1 MKHLTALIIILCSI
15 CSTYAQ
21 KELAIAPLFEGKGK
35 WNLRFSG
42 TYIKGKMLKE
52 YDLTM
57 FRSITTGDSSLFEDI
72 EQTIE
77 KDATQAI
84 DKECGYIN
92 GKLYYGF
99 YVLPPQKEQYRY
111 IFYRNSSLRDDEKDE
126 ITIVYMEGYPTLKEL
141 KKMFQQ

>member
-1 MKHLTALIIILCSI
+1 MRHLIALITIFFCL
-15 CSTYAQ
+15 TGVYAQ
-21 KELAIAPLFEGKGK
+21 SGLAIDPMFNGSGK
-35 WNLRFSG
+35 WELKFAA

-52 YDLTM
+52 YDLTL
-57 FRSITTGDSSLFEDI
+57 FRSITTGDSQLFDE
-72 EQTIE
+72 IE
-77 KDATQAI
+77 KTVEKDTEQAI

-99 YVLPPQKEQYRY
+99 YVLKPKNKKYRY

-126 ITIVYMEGYPTLKEL
+126 ITVVYMEGYPTLDKL